1 MDIEQR
7 ARRIKL
13 VVLDVDG
20 VLTDGSIWTGEHGE
34 LVKRFQT
41 RDGLGIRMLQSAG
54 IPVAILTGRLSKQTA
69 ARCAE
74 LGITSVSQ
82 GKQFKTLAWHE
93 ILASHSVTAEECA
106 YMGDDVPDIPVLCHA
121 GLAAVP
127 ADANPDVARLAHWV
141 SPARGGNG
149 AVRSLAE
156 LILRAKGLWADLMAK
171 HYVREDDLNLESIAA
186 ERLAARGLS

>member
-74 LGITSVSQ
+74 LGITSVVVTHDLQGALAIADRILLLKAGKVVECSSPDEFVKSQ
-82 GKQFKTLAWHE
+82 N
-93 ILASHSVTAEECA
+93 
-106 YMGDDVPDIPVLCHA
+106 GDVREF
-121 GLAAVP
+121 LAAM
-127 ADANPDVARLAHWV
+127 
-141 SPARGGNG
+141 
-149 AVRSLAE
+149 
-156 LILRAKGLWADLMAK
+156 KGEM
-171 HYVREDDLNLESIAA
+171 S
-186 ERLAARGLS
+186 